1 MRLMLFIPM
10 YNCAPQIRRTL
21 RQLTPELQRRFA
33 EVFVL
38 DNGST
43 DGGPDAAMRVAEEE
57 LEHVT
62 VLVARNDENYGLGGS
77 HKVAFQRCIDMGYD
91 GLVVFHGDDQ
101 GHLADLM
108 EVLDEHLPNNDC
120 VLGARFM
127 RGSRIKGYAP
137 HRIAANIA
145 FNGIFSAITLSQ
157 LWDLGSGLNFY
168 TRPFLEQGLWRKC
181 ADDLT
186 FNYYLIL
193 QTASAPDVRFSFV
206 PISWREDDQVSNAKL
221 FGHGRKMLRI
231 IGQYLA
237 DRETF
242 LYADHSGFVG
252 ERTCTVL
259 NAGGQA

>member
-1 MRLMLFIPM
+1 MQLMLFVPM

-21 RQLTPELQRRFA
+21 GQLTPELQRRFA

-43 DGGPDAAMRVAEEE
+43 DGGPEVVLELAADLPHTALHVAKN
-57 LEHVT
+57 T
-62 VLVARNDENYGLGGS
+62 DNYGLGGS
-77 HKVAFQRCIDMGYD
+77 HKVAFQRCIDEGYD

-101 GHLADLM
+101 GRLADLM
-108 EVLDEHLPNNDC
+108 DVLEAHVPGMDC
-120 VLGARFM
+120 VLGSRFM
-127 RGSRIKGYAP
+127 RGSKISGYAP
-137 HRIAANIA
+137 HRIAANVV
-145 FNGIFSAITLSQ
+145 FNGIFSAITLSS

-168 TRPFLEQGLWRKC
+168 TREFLEQGLWRKC

-221 FGHGRKMLRI
+221 FSHGQKMLRI
-231 IGQYLA
+231 ISAFLR

-242 LYADHSGFVG
+242 LWEDHSGFEG
-252 ERTCTVL
+252 ERTYEIL
-259 NAGGQA
+259 GR